1 MNVLKLFPVLLFSLL
16 LTSQA
21 IFLPDQVFA
30 WTCCD
35 CSTCKWKL
43 NCVCPGT
50 PGYCGGYACPRFTD
64 DTDHLLVNSPIG
76 NGIVDIERLIH
87 LTKVTECTRLSF
99 ALRVLGDAAESLK
112 VEAFVVNANNI
123 KDNNLTFQL
132 VADNER

>member
-1 MNVLKLFPVLLFSLL
+1 
-16 LTSQA
+16 
-21 IFLPDQVFA
+21 
-30 WTCCD
+30 
-35 CSTCKWKL
+35 
-43 NCVCPGT
+43 
-50 PGYCGGYACPRFTD
+50 
-64 DTDHLLVNSPIG
+64 VNSPIG